1 MNRGQEFDLS
11 GKKKIKSIPRVVR
24 ERTRG
29 KSVLITK
36 LAVILSVLA
45 LGIALF
51 LVCVYGILPA
61 IISGIGDQLDI
72 DMAATLYQRTITQEP
87 VPEANAAEVFEQ
99 PQPDT
104 TETVRY
110 PRDCF
115 ATVLQDNPD
124 VVGRITIEGLD
135 IAYLVTQTIDNDYY
149 LTNGYDRQKSKSGA
163 IFLDFRCD
171 IDQEPL
177 KGHYI
182 LYGHNMKNGTM
193 FHNVKKYA
201 EEEYFHNNRIIRFDT
216 LYDDHE
222 WEVFSAYVTSTEFY
236 YIETSFDSD
245 DEWFDFIKE
254 LQSKS
259 LYQTDV
265 ALGAEDTVLTLSTC
279 SYEFDGARF
288 VVHARLVK

>member
-1 MNRGQEFDLS
+1 MKE
-11 GKKKIKSIPRVVR
+11 K
-24 ERTRG
+24 TRG
-29 KSVLITK
+29 KSAVITK
-36 LAVILSVLA
+36 LAVVISVFV

-51 LVCVYGILPA
+51 FVCVYGILPA
-61 IISGIGDQLDI
+61 IISDVGEQLDI
-72 DMAATLYQRTITQEP
+72 DLAATLYQRTITQEP
-87 VPEANAAEVFEQ
+87 VPQASAAEVFEQ
-99 PQPDT
+99 PQPDAAVT
-104 TETVRY
+104 MRY

-124 VVGRITIEGLD
+124 VVGRITIEALD

-149 LTNGYDRQKSKSGA
+149 LKNGYDRQKSKSGA
-163 IFLDFRCD
+163 IFLDFRCN

-201 EEEYFHNNRIIRFDT
+201 EEEYFDNNRIIRFDT
-216 LYDDHE
+216 LYSDHE
-222 WEVFSAYVTSTEFY
+222 WEVFSAYVTSTDFY
-236 YIETSFDSD
+236 YIETSFESD
-245 DEWFDFIKE
+245 DKWLEFIKE
-254 LQSKS
+254 LQGKS

-265 ALGAEDTVLTLSTC
+265 ALSVDDAVLTLSTC